1 MNRFTPLLETESVV
15 LGRFDHPG
23 ESPHR
28 DPWQETARAY
38 SIGFV
43 EQGSFELGSR
53 RQHWQFTPGTVLSL
67 SPGFAFRARHFERQP
82 SDVCL
87 SVRFHRRFVEELAPD
102 ERKRF
107 PSVPALPLTN
117 RLAYLR
123 WRLLAVSAGSRE
135 PLALETLAAA
145 LLNEISGLQAD
156 APARLFKE
164 HLFGWYVERVE
175 AARET
180 LESRYAEPQPLT
192 RLARGVG
199 MSPFHFARTFR
210 ALVGAPPHRYLL
222 RVRLER
228 AAERLRAGESV
239 TSACF
244 DSGFTHLSHFIQ
256 LFRRTF
262 GVLPSRYGQQRSITH
277 CGATASQ
284 NSSARRHA
292 PLRIPG
298 GGGHRAERGSST

>member
-1 MNRFTPLLETESVV
+1 MNRFTPLLEAESVV
-15 LGRFDHPG
+15 LGRFDHPC

-53 RQHWQFTPGTVLSL
+53 RQRWQFAPGTVLSL
-67 SPGFAFRARHFERQP
+67 SPGFAYRARHFERQP

-87 SVRFHRRFVEELAPD
+87 SVRFRRRFVEELASD

-107 PSVPALPLTN
+107 PSIPALPLTN

-123 WRLLAVSAGSRE
+123 WRLLAVSAGTRE
-135 PLALETLAAA
+135 PLALETLAAE
-145 LLNEISGLQAD
+145 LLNEISGPRSD
-156 APARLFKE
+156 APAGLFRE

-210 ALVGAPPHRYLL
+210 ALVGVPPHRHLL

-228 AAERLRAGESV
+228 AAERLREGESV

-244 DSGFTHLSHFIQ
+244 ASGFANLSHFIR
-256 LFRRTF
+256 LFRRAF
-262 GVLPSRYGQQRSITH
+262 GVLPSQYMHRP
-277 CGATASQ
+277 
-284 NSSARRHA
+284 HA
-292 PLRIPG
+292 KHNL
-298 GGGHRAERGSST
+298 HLH